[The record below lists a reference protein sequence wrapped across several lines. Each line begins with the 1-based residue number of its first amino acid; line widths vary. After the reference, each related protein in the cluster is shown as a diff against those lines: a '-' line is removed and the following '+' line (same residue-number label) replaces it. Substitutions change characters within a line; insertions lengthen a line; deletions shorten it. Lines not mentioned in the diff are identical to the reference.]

1 MPKARV
7 SGKPLTAAQRA
18 QRSVAAKASA
28 AKRKKGFAPIGKKR
42 ALAQRV
48 SNGTDANPASFG
60 KKERT
65 KYGSAVRQT
74 HPLGAGV
81 AQDGAMHARVSS
93 VGTVKDPNRQVKAN
107 KRYKSATTATVVPAV
122 TMPIGTSSHTVHP
135 PSNHPMG
142 AGPPMD
148 GAMHN
153 RIKATTPPRNGVH
166 ETDTGTGVKRVK
178 YKNGKAVGA
187 SFVKHTSTGRD
198 YRTF

>member
-1 MPKARV
+1 MAAKRRV
-7 SGKPLTAAQRA
+7 SGRPLTAAQTA
-18 QRSVAAKASA
+18 QRSIAAKASA
-28 AKRKKGFAPIGKKR
+28 AKRKKGFGTPRPG
-42 ALAQRV
+42 QTVTPHV
-48 SNGTDANPASFG
+48 SMP
-60 KKERT
+60 
-65 KYGSAVRQT
+65 
-74 HPLGAGV
+74 
-81 AQDGAMHARVSS
+81 
-93 VGTVKDPNRQVKAN
+93 VGTVN
-107 KRYKSATTATVVPAV
+107 
-122 TMPIGTSSHTVHP
+122 HTVHP
-135 PSNHPMG
+135 PANHPMG